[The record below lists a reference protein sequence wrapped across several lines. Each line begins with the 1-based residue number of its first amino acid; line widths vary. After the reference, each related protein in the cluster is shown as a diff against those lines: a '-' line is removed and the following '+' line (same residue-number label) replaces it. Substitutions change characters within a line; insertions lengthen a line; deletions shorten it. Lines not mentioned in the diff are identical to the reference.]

1 MSLANTYAIA
11 VSRIPDIFQKIR
23 DGQAPDQVTNKLLKD
38 WGFSSSNDR
47 KLIPILKAVGFL
59 SPDGKPTSLYHDY
72 RDHSRSK
79 IVMGQALKSA
89 YADLFLI
96 KEHPTNVDKKAIKG
110 KFKSYHNTSDNVA
123 DLMMKT
129 FYALLEL
136 ADLKTTA
143 AKPQKEKA
151 KKEHEDKRVP
161 KVDSETLHSQG
172 ISLQGLHYNIQIHLP
187 ATKDLEVYNAIFKSL
202 KEHFLEK

>member
-1 MSLANTYAIA
+1 MALANIYAIA
-11 VSRIPDIFQKIR
+11 IKRIPDLFDQIR
-23 DGQAPDQVTNKLLKD
+23 DGQAPEQVTQKLLKD
-38 WGFSSSNDR
+38 WGFASSNDR
-47 KLIPILKAVGFL
+47 KFISILKALGFL
-59 SPDGKPTSLYHDY
+59 SPDGNPTSLYHDY

-79 IVMGQALKSA
+79 VVMGQALKNA

-96 KEHPTNVDKKAIKG
+96 KAHPTNTDKAAIKG

-136 ADLKTTA
+136 ADLKP
-143 AKPQKEKA
+143 KPSKS
-151 KKEHEDKRVP
+151 KKNMPKQEP
-161 KVDSETLHSQG
+161 KVIDTEKVESEKSTNHGIDLH
-172 ISLQGLHYNIQIHLP
+172 GLHYNIQIHLP